1 MKGIFMKFFSVGLFV
16 LTTSLLS
23 ALEPMYYWNF
33 DRINPKTGFPL
44 SNNGIQYYNAQVIER
59 GGINNTNGIL
69 CNGKKRNHIVLPLDY
84 KEWTVELKFKL
95 DRADS
100 NVFRHLFAYEHT
112 SWNRARFLLYIDKN
126 GRLTGDFFQM
136 KMPEKTVAKQFI
148 FSSEKRPWQPEKWYT
163 VRVASKSGGPARIW
177 LDGEMVA
184 GKDNALALS
193 DLNDGKN
200 YKWFPQVSLG
210 CNPRDPGKPS
220 TPLFGVVDDL
230 KIWKSYEEPLAP
242 SVSSGNNEM
251 QNYVMITEEKKEWS
265 TPFQNL
271 DRETSQLGNYH
282 KADDK
287 FMKNASR
294 AALRY
299 ENSTLH
305 VYFQCPVPEDMKIEP
320 QSEDSLWK
328 ECVEFFFRPDLESP
342 VYYQFAAGAN
352 GKFEA
357 MRFSATGNQDK
368 AFQSK
373 AVCNVSRAGNGYS
386 VEMQI
391 PGSEIGLDKF
401 EPGMAASANFTRT
414 GASCGGLSTWAP
426 VDSSFHNSERFG
438 KLIFGSRKAYFSRC
452 LTEMKK
458 VFARQN
464 STGKPKAAME
474 KQFDEVEKL
483 NNISGDNP
491 ACFNK
496 LENQLENLRNSM
508 TAMRFAGC
516 SALIWKPDVW
526 GNDIEVSMVTRPLE
540 KISLVS
546 ARNSRVLYG
555 FAVSNLTDKPFLGQI
570 KLFPGKYPSKT
581 NENSFSYD
589 SAFHE
594 LFSRIRMQEGIPQ
607 MTVSGTTLYDAMV
620 PLPLNTLLRIP
631 PKSTVPLWMELSTA
645 DLPAGNY
652 TGTLVLKPAVQ
663 GFALE
668 KVPFEVEVLTPDLGK
683 IFVKNFNYTYFGRS
697 YTFHEDLQKKGEVS
711 PLTRFLA
718 DHGINFVYLP
728 DGVNSPKVDKDGN
741 IGPIDFTPI
750 DRQFDDLIASGIS
763 VHELSICFY
772 LAWDFTWRRLYH
784 YEEPAKEK
792 GKSRTSGKHIPPA
805 CAFGTPQWDKAA
817 KTFLKELVSHIRE
830 KYKLS
835 PERIIFYPVDEPSG
849 KIDDPK
855 TKNHLAFKCG
865 KLIKEILPECRIMV
879 NPVSHKIDQ
888 EYLKNLKR
896 YCELF
901 DIIELY
907 RPKMVTPETIKIVK
921 EAKRELW
928 TYTIPQKENVPEF
941 FRRLYWENF
950 RDGVDDVAAFWHI
963 DQMAGGDGFDPY
975 DSNRYNRKNR
985 TDYGTVYADFNFG
998 KALTSRRMEAHFQGL
1013 YDYKA
1018 AKLCRQMLKRKENPE
1033 AQKKLDE
1040 IVSRAIQ
1047 GDCETM
1053 AACRVELLRL
1063 AESLQNK

>member
-1 MKGIFMKFFSVGLFV
+1 MKLLPSGLFITLAVSLSAAQPVCDWDFDRVNPKGIPV
-16 LTTSLLS
+16 TSS
-23 ALEPMYYWNF
+23 
-33 DRINPKTGFPL
+33 
-44 SNNGIQYYNAQVIER
+44 GIPYHNAQTVEK
-59 GGINNTNGIL
+59 GGVNGTNGLL
-69 CNGKKRNHIVLPLDY
+69 CNGKKRNQIVLPLDCR
-84 KEWTVELKFKL
+84 EWTAELKFKL

-100 NVFRHLFAYEHT
+100 AAPRYLFAYEHT
-112 SWNRARFLLYIDKN
+112 SWNRARFLLYIDRN
-126 GRLTGDFFQM
+126 GKLTGDFRRL
-136 KMPEKTVAKQFI
+136 KMPEKTVAKQFT
-148 FSSEKRPWQPEKWYT
+148 FSSEKRSWQPGKWYT

-184 GKDNALALS
+184 GKENALALS

-200 YKWFPQVSLG
+200 YEWYPQVSLG
-210 CNPRDPGKPS
+210 CNPRNPS
-220 TPLFGVVDDL
+220 KAESPLFGVVDDL
-230 KIWKSYEEPLAP
+230 KIWKSYEEPPALSAAT
-242 SVSSGNNEM
+242 GNAGTW
-251 QNYVMITEEKKEWS
+251 NYVLISGKEKEWS
-265 TPFQNL
+265 APFQIL
-271 DRETSQLGNYH
+271 DRETGPAGNYH
-282 KADDK
+282 KAEDK
-287 FMKNASR
+287 FVENASR

-299 ENSTLH
+299 EDSTLH
-305 VYFQCPVPEDMKIEP
+305 VYFQCPVPGDMKIEP
-320 QSEDSLWK
+320 KVGDSLWK

-352 GKFEA
+352 GKFKA

-401 EPGMAASANFTRT
+401 EPGMTASGNFTRT

-426 VDSSFHNSERFG
+426 VGSIFHNPEQFG
-438 KLIFGSRKAYFSRC
+438 KLIFSSRKAYFSRRIAQ
-452 LTEMKK
+452 LKK
-458 VFARQN
+458 ELAHRN
-464 STGKPKAAME
+464 STGEPKAAME
-474 KQFDEVEKL
+474 KQFAEAEKL

-496 LENQLENLRNSM
+496 LENQLENLRKSM
-508 TAMRFAGC
+508 VAMRLAGC

-526 GNDIEVSMVTRPLE
+526 GNDVEISMVSRPLE
-540 KISLVS
+540 KIALVS

-594 LFSRIRMQEGIPQ
+594 LFSRVRIQEGIPQ
-607 MTVSGTTLYDAMV
+607 TTTSGATLYDAMV

-652 TGTLVLKPAVQ
+652 TGTLVLKPADQ

-668 KVPFEVEVLTPDLGK
+668 KVPFELEVLTPDLGK
-683 IFVKNFNYTYFGRS
+683 VFVKNFNYTYLERP
-697 YTFHEDLQKKGEVS
+697 YTFHEDLLKKGEVS

-718 DHGINFVYLP
+718 EHGINFMAPFNVAF
-728 DGVNSPKVDKDGN
+728 PKVDADGN
-741 IGPIDFTPI
+741 IGPCDFTQI
-750 DRQFDDLIASGIS
+750 DRVFDGLIASG
-763 VHELSICFY
+763 VPADELSACFY
-772 LAWDFTWRRLYH
+772 LGWEHTWTRLY
-784 YEEPAKEK
+784 YSEPVSREK
-792 GKSRTSGKHIPPA
+792 GESRKGGKVTPPP

-830 KYKLS
+830 EYKLS
-835 PERIIFYPVDEPSG
+835 PERIIFYPVDEPNG
-849 KIDDPK
+849 KIDDPNS
-855 TKNHLAFKCG
+855 KNHLAFKFG
-865 KLIKEILPECRIMV
+865 KLIKEALPECRIMI
-879 NPVSHKIDQ
+879 NPFSKQPDQ
-888 EYLKNLKR
+888 EYLETLKR
-896 YCELF
+896 CCELF

-907 RPKMVTPETIKIVK
+907 RPKMVTPETIRVVK

-928 TYTIPQKENVPEF
+928 TYNILQKETAPEVY
-941 FRRLYWENF
+941 RRIYWENF

-963 DQMAGGDGFDPY
+963 DGMAGGDGFNPY

-1018 AKLCRQMLKRKENPE
+1018 AKLCRQLLKRKENPE

-1053 AACRVELLRL
+1053 ASCRVELLRL
-1063 AESLQNK
+1063 AESLQEK